1 MNNESVLNPSGATTL
16 TCHLLFLKTLTGHD
30 VYMELIIS

>member
-16 TCHLLFLKTLTGHD
+16 TCHLLFLKTWHD